1 MLRLFAT
8 PKTTP
13 IFPAKICWVI
23 DRERYAALTSRKK
36 AQLKS
41 RRAGDA
47 PSLWETGWPKGRT
60 EAHQQGLTISCLPN
74 WRAGRT
80 FVKWLDTCLPWEL
93 NLQHRQ
99 PQQIFPDPFRRAGP
113 RRPCRER
120 LRFNQRAQL

>member
-1 MLRLFAT
+1 MEKIRSFNE
-8 PKTTP
+8 PQKT
-13 IFPAKICWVI
+13 
-23 DRERYAALTSRKK
+23 
-36 AQLKS
+36 QLKS

-99 PQQIFPDPFRRAGP
+99 PQQIFPTLSVGRVRVGLVERGCGLIRGLNYETRSCRSP
-113 RRPCRER
+113 RYG
-120 LRFNQRAQL
+120 LSSW